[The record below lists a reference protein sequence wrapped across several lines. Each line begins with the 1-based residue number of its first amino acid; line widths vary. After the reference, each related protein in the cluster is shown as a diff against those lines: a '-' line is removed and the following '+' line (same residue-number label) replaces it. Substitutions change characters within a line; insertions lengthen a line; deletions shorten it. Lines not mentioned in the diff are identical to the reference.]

1 MGSYRDIESKQRN
14 SNIELFRILATLL
27 VLIVHFNGWF
37 VGGLPTSY
45 EWSTFT
51 LQEGAQLYIQGLSC
65 CCVNCFL
72 IISGWFGI
80 KLKFRSIWKLWLV
93 LIGVYV
99 PCFFMNC
106 ILNHNFVVRN
116 FIDSIVAFSRESY
129 YIQNYL
135 ILLFISPVLNSF
147 IEKNGKQITSYA
159 LAFWIIE
166 FVMEYIFR
174 NKCLYIEHG
183 YSLFHF
189 VTIYLL
195 ARTAFLN
202 KDCLFRVKGRLYLV
216 FYFVVALIIA
226 FGRGIF
232 ASKAQYWTGYS
243 CPLNVIESFCLF
255 LSFAKLK
262 FSSNVVNSIASTT
275 LFVYVM
281 QVSSPVIGFLKKIDV
296 FLLCNFSYGCY
307 LLSALSVIIVFFIL
321 VSIYAKMMEKFLN
334 VIFSPLGKYLE
345 NKTLNFFIYE

>member
-1 MGSYRDIESKQRN
+1 MDSDHHIELKQRS
-14 SNIELFRILATLL
+14 SNIELFRIIATLL
-27 VLIVHFNGWF
+27 VLVVHFNGWF
-37 VGGLPTSY
+37 VGGLPDTY

-51 LQEGAQLYIQGLSC
+51 LQDSVQLYIQGLSC

-80 KLKFRSIWKLWLV
+80 KFKFRSIWKLWLV

-106 ILNHNFVVRN
+106 ILTHNFEVWN
-116 FIDSIVAFSRESY
+116 LIDSIVAFSRESY

-147 IEKNGKQITSYA
+147 VEKNGKQITSYA
-159 LAFWIIE
+159 LAFWVIE
-166 FVMEYIFR
+166 FVMEYIFQ

-189 VTIYLL
+189 VIMYLL

-202 KDCLFRVKGRLYLV
+202 MDFLLKAKRHLYLI
-216 FYFVVALIIA
+216 FYFVIALIIA
-226 FGRGIF
+226 LGRGFF
-232 ASKAQYWTGYS
+232 ASEAQYWTGYS

-255 LSFAKLK
+255 LFFVKLK
-262 FSSNVVNSIASTT
+262 
-275 LFVYVM
+275 
-281 QVSSPVIGFLKKIDV
+281 
-296 FLLCNFSYGCY
+296 
-307 LLSALSVIIVFFIL
+307 
-321 VSIYAKMMEKFLN
+321 ME
-334 VIFSPLGKYLE
+334 ISWE
-345 NKTLNFFIYE
+345 